1 MGRSL
6 SGQSV
11 SIASPI
17 LDVPLLNGLDDT
29 THPCAPGQFEP
40 GRWGG
45 IRSATTNSAVDVNLV
60 NYTGAG
66 VLNFCGAGS
75 NGSGGILTILID
87 GEQKFVSAAVSS
99 TLYVVPVG
107 TVTLHPAAGT
117 YPDWIPPVCLQ
128 EIPFKSSLVIKGRS
142 ASGILTV
149 GYKFRKTA

>member
-17 LDVPLLNGLDDT
+17 LDVPLLNGLDDSA
-29 THPCAPGQFEP
+29 HSCAAGQFDP
-40 GRWGG
+40 SRWGG
-45 IRSATTNSAVDVNLV
+45 IRTAKINSAVDVNLV

-66 VLNFCGAGS
+66 VLNFLGAGS
-75 NGSGGILTILID
+75 NGSGGILTLLID
-87 GEQKFVSAAVSS
+87 GEQKFLSS
-99 TLYVVPVG
+99 GLTSTTYVVPVG
-107 TVTLHPAAGT
+107 AVTLHPAAGT